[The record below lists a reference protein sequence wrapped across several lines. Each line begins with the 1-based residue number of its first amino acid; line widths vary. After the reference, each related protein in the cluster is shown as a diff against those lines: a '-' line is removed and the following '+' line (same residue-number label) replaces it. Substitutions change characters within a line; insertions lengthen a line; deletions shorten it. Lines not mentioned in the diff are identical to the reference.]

1 MKKSYAILILVFIIL
16 LFNNLY
22 PRAIDVEGTYKT
34 ITIAGDDT
42 LPPFEYIDEKGIY
55 KGFNVDIM
63 RAISIEEGIEIEIIP
78 MTWYQAMDKLNQ
90 GEIDAIQGMKYS
102 KTRDMNYDFS
112 DPYIQTSHSIFVK
125 NDNKYIH
132 EINDL
137 QDKRVAIQKNDISK
151 YLLASRDIRN
161 LIEVDNQEVAL
172 IKLINNEIDAYVGNE
187 LTGVY
192 HIQKKGFEDK
202 VKTVGDNLLL
212 ENYCVATLEGNEEV
226 IKIFNDG
233 IEKIISN
240 GTYDK
245 IYKKWFGQYFY
256 DDSKIL
262 KNILLALAVVLLL
275 VILITIFTVKWNR
288 ELKKKVDERTVEL
301 KRENILKEKILD
313 SIFSYI
319 IVVDKH
325 KKILLMNDKA
335 EVLID
340 SKKDT
345 ICVDNTVFSKMIDK
359 GDLRE
364 VMQRGKEIKNKEVVS
379 SLDNFST
386 YQYNLSPISI
396 DNNNFGAVISIKDIT
411 EEKVLRESLI
421 AKDKLKTL
429 GRLAATV
436 AHEIK
441 NPLTAIKTY
450 VQLIP
455 AKLNNE
461 RFREKLLEDVPR
473 EIERLDKFINDL
485 LNYSRPRKGKKE
497 EINLQDVVKGTL
509 RFLNREAKKNK
520 VEMSCNID
528 RHLRIVASRDQI
540 KQILMNLLL
549 NAIDAVREVNNP
561 RVRVYS
567 VMNGQYI
574 NLIVEDNGKGFDTDL
589 KDKIFEPYYTTKLDG
604 VGLGLAIT
612 QQLVKKN
619 NGEISVDS
627 RLGIGT
633 KFIITLGHSRNNT
646 LNPGE

>member
-1 MKKSYAILILVFIIL
+1 MKKSYSIFILALIIL
-16 LFNNLY
+16 LCNILY
-22 PRAIDVEGTYKT
+22 TKAIDVEGTYKT
-34 ITIAGDDT
+34 ITIAGDDA
-42 LPPFEYIDEKGIY
+42 LPPFEYIDENGIY

-63 RAISIEEGIEIEIIP
+63 RAISIEKGIEIEIIP
-78 MTWYQAMDKLNQ
+78 MTWYQAMDKLNK
-90 GEIDAIQGMKYS
+90 GEIDAVQGMKYS
-102 KTRDMNYDFS
+102 KTRDINYDFS
-112 DPYIQTSHSIFVK
+112 DPYIQTSHSIFVR

-151 YLLASRDIRN
+151 YLLANRDIEN
-161 LIEVDNQEVAL
+161 VIEVDNQEVAL
-172 IKLINNEIDAYVGNE
+172 IKLINNEIDAYVGNK

-192 HIQKKGFEDK
+192 HIQKKDFEDK
-202 VKTVGDNLLL
+202 VKIVGDDLLL
-212 ENYCVATLEGNEEV
+212 ENYCVAALDGNEE
-226 IKIFNDG
+226 IIEIFNDG

-256 DDSKIL
+256 DNSKIL
-262 KNILLALAVVLLL
+262 KNILLALAVLLIL

-288 ELKKKVDERTVEL
+288 QLKKKVEERTTEL
-301 KRENILKEKILD
+301 NRENILKEKILD

-325 KKILLMNDKA
+325 KNILLMNDKA
-335 EVLID
+335 DSLID
-340 SKKDT
+340 SKNDT
-345 ICVDNTVFSKMIDK
+345 ICVENTVFNKIIDK

-364 VMQRGKEIKNKEVVS
+364 VIEMGKEIKNKEVVS
-379 SLDNFST
+379 SVDNFST
-386 YQYNLSPISI
+386 YEYNLSPISI
-396 DNNNFGAVISIKDIT
+396 DNNNFGAVISIKNIT
-411 EEKVLRESLI
+411 EEKVLRESLV

-429 GRLAATV
+429 GRLSATV

-455 AKLNNE
+455 TKINNE
-461 RFREKLLEDVPR
+461 RFREKLLKDVPR

-485 LNYSRPRKGKKE
+485 LNYSRPKRGKKE
-497 EINLQDVVKGTL
+497 EINLNELVKSTL
-509 RFLNREAKKNK
+509 SFLDREAKKNNI
-520 VEMSCNID
+520 EMSCNID
-528 RHLRIVASRDQI
+528 KNLRILASRDQM

-549 NAIDAVREVNNP
+549 NAIDAVREVKNP
-561 RVRVYS
+561 HIRVYS
-567 VMNGQYI
+567 VINGQYI
-574 NLIVEDNGKGFDTDL
+574 NLIVEDNGNGFDIDL
-589 KDKIFEPYYTTKLDG
+589 KDRIFEPYYTTKSDG

-612 QQLVKKN
+612 HQLVKEN

-633 KFIITLGHSRNNT
+633 RFIITLV
-646 LNPGE
+646 LFK